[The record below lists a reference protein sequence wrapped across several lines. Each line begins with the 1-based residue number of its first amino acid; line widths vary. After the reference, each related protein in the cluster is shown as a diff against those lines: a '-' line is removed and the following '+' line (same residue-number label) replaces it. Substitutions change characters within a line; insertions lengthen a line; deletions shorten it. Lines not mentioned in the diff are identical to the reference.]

1 MTIRVDMTEDQLRD
15 MTQPLTPA
23 HITELCELRA
33 SAKAAA
39 EMFTVAIAEQAEK
52 SSLGKGALRRYICA
66 READKLEG
74 LAAERDDVET
84 LLEMNL

>member
-1 MTIRVDMTEDQLRD
+1 MTIRIDMTEDQLRD
-15 MTQPLTPA
+15 LTQPLTPA

-52 SSLGKGALRRYICA
+52 SSLNKGALRRYICA
-66 READKLEG
+66 READQLEG
-74 LAAERDDVET
+74 LAAEKSDIET
-84 LLEMNL
+84 LLEIAE

>member
-1 MTIRVDMTEDQLRD
+1 MTICIDMTEDQLRNL
-15 MTQPLTPA
+15 TQPLTPA

-39 EMFTVAIAEQAEK
+39 EMFTTAIAEQAEK

-74 LAAERDDVET
+74 LAAERDDIEN
-84 LLEMNL
+84 LLEMNQ

>member
-1 MTIRVDMTEDQLRD
+1 MTICIDMTEDQLRD
-15 MTQPLTPA
+15 LTQPLTPA

-39 EMFTVAIAEQAEK
+39 EMFTTAIAEQAEK

-74 LAAERDDVET
+74 LADERDDVET

>member
-1 MTIRVDMTEDQLRD
+1 MTVRIDMTEDQLRSLV
-15 MTQPLTPA
+15 QPLTPA
-23 HITELCELRA
+23 HIAELCELRA

-39 EMFTVAIAEQAEK
+39 EMFTVAIAEQADK
-52 SSLGKGALRRYICA
+52 SSLSKGALRRYICA

>member
-39 EMFTVAIAEQAEK
+39 EMFTLAIAEAMGWEWIGTEPF
-52 SSLGKGALRRYICA
+52 SG
-66 READKLEG
+66 DK
-74 LAAERDDVET
+74 T
-84 LLEMNL
+84 